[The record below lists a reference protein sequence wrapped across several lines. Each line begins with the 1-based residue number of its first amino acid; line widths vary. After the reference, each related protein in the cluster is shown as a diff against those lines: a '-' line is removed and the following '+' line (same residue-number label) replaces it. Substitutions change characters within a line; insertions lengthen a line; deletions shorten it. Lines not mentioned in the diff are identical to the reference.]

1 MHIQL
6 RIQKESFNKEM
17 GFSPFFYIY
26 NLTKKENANSDKGKI
41 AFSFKNSVFPSFIHK
56 LYRKILFIANN
67 NKHIF

>member
-26 NLTKKENANSDKGKI
+26 NLTKKKMQTLIRVRLHFPLKTQFFQVSYINYI
-41 AFSFKNSVFPSFIHK
+41 AKFY
-56 LYRKILFIANN
+56 L
-67 NKHIF
+67 